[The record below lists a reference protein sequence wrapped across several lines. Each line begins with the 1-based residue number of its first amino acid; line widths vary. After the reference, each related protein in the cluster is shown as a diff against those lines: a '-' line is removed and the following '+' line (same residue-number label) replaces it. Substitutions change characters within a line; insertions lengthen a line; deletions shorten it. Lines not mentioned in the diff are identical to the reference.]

1 MNRAELRR
9 KQREDSKKTATYTL
23 TREQIESMKKQVHD
37 KAVQEIFTL
46 MLAIP
51 CEILANEYWEKTAKQ
66 RMPKF
71 IEQCLSLYKAYEQG
85 VVTLE
90 QMEAD
95 LWELAGYKVERGKE

>member
-23 TREQIESMKKQVHD
+23 TREQIESMKKQVHYN
-37 KAVQEIFTL
+37 AVQEIFTL

-51 CEILANEYWEKTAKQ
+51 CEILANEYWEKSAKQ

-85 VVTLE
+85 VVTME

-95 LWELAGYKVERGKE
+95 LWELAGYKVERGKG